1 MDYIKQIMAQ
11 EDIANAEFGYT
22 QALMDPETP
31 EKAAVRLRK
40 ARMFDLTPEQTPSL
54 TPEEEAT
61 ARAKAVNWA
70 AMYTEAP
77 TLMER
82 MSQPAFANLVKNDLS
97 SMTEMEKLLWKLSP
111 NTGEKDSVWDAVRNA
126 FSRGGYTGQATWLG
140 GSMGATE
147 AYTKELDR
155 INQIEKEIEEGK
167 DVSHYFVTPEDET
180 GQVGLAGFLADK
192 ERIKANLTKGIEA
205 ESAATARRVRYAAN
219 FPESQALREMMET
232 ESFGDAMSAFA
243 ESPMTILA
251 DLGVSSLAQ
260 QAPSL
265 LALPI
270 LGVGGVPAQMAG
282 TFGMSAASDK
292 YSQMMQYLSD
302 EGIDLTNPES
312 IASAY
317 KDPTKREMLSNAIK
331 RAENHAVATAAL
343 DAASIGVASKFLVP
357 KSAMRQVLD
366 SAYKKEFANM
376 AIQMPVQGAM
386 GAAGEALGQYMADGE
401 ISSWADVVAE
411 FVGEH
416 FTAPVEVFTTGL
428 KARTQ
433 VYRDKQKALANAD
446 TLSRLKDLQTMAGE
460 LDPQSVA
467 DFQADV
473 ARRAKA
479 EKVTFDAQSFHQLG
493 LDTTF
498 SAIPEVAQK
507 MPEALAT
514 GGTFDVPME
523 TFLNVMLPKDK
534 SGQLLEIASVG
545 GTESVADITETESA
559 IENHE
564 AKVEKLEEIEANRA
578 FNAEVAD
585 VGRAVGKDLRALGIT
600 KEEARNIQAIV
611 QLNVANMA
619 RQAGVSPKEVWAKYG
634 ARYLGEP
641 NIIKTPTG
649 VKVDGTVL
657 AEDSYEQPLPVFD
670 GGINEY
676 FNDSKADG
684 TRYLKRNIVVSQGL
698 SEFINRLWGFPANSF
713 DMQISNGRNTHAGK
727 HELSA
732 EDLAALDELP
742 ANATEAIQTLRT
754 NSRGAKRLIL
764 SKETEGGN
772 KLVGIYEV
780 SHSPRRVEKGTGA
793 DVKLNLVTAYRT
805 TTEKQYQ
812 VLLRK
817 EEVEGETSVSGRRQT
832 LPLPGGHN
840 IASPETSVSRV
851 VQASQASDKDG
862 SFSQDTKGDYF
873 PSLRVIAR
881 WKNADASTL
890 IHETGHMFLDMR
902 MRLATDMIASGQQ
915 LNEQQQAYVDSVAD
929 VLTWFGIKDLA
940 TWNAMDTK
948 AQEPYHEKFA
958 RSFEAYMMEGKAP
971 TNKLEKVFRDFAKWL
986 KDVYTV
992 MANIPDAQLS
1002 DDVRE
1007 MFDAMFVS
1015 QDEVREAQA
1024 RQAAQPLFMD
1034 FESSGM
1040 SAIEWKEYQEA
1051 QDGVITKAESELRA
1065 RNIRMQKGVKNRRNK
1080 LLRALRTERKGI
1092 IADIRDQV
1100 EKEYKATRVYKL
1112 WDTLVNGYDVEGEHQ
1127 RLKLFFEDLKM
1138 LEYTDGQIKKLH
1150 KARLA
1155 SPQAHLQK
1163 FRLYDI
1169 ALEFGYANPNE
1180 MVDELLANL
1189 DPKAVIEQKTLERLM
1204 KEQPDFA
1211 NESTMRDLADASTFN
1226 ESKSDV
1232 VSKELAVMER
1242 TFNVRTRTEAKAIDK
1257 IAYAAVQAMEVGTL
1271 KPVKFVRAANRAAR
1285 NARKAW
1291 AKGAMREAITFKR
1304 QELYQTALA
1313 KHARESLI
1321 YFSKET
1327 KGFKKFKDTSHRAM
1341 DTKLLTVIQRCLA
1354 NMGFYTESQLHLN
1367 KADKPFS
1374 LEVSEIEAELGYGL
1388 DISPAVLKAVTEHDA
1403 SLLTTVEGMET
1414 FIRAIK
1420 TLEAQARRE
1429 KAINTIEGRKELEKT
1444 QLEAAIA
1451 VRDVAEAKG
1460 RNFKKEMEE
1469 NGKKAQC
1476 RDLLEK
1482 FGFNHARAAALV
1494 AVLDGSWTGVLSKLL
1509 IYPSDKCGNTEETLK
1524 AKYAKKLHDILSP
1537 LDKSLLDLTARTSKV
1552 FNHAFTTQQVF
1563 VLLLNYGNEG
1573 NRQRALSTVEY
1584 LTDINFFGDVDPK
1597 DEMAMARA
1605 QARADQMMRS
1615 LFAEYLTD
1623 EHYTAAEQ
1631 IWAMFDEV
1639 KETTGKVQREIVGRE
1654 PEWVEAT
1661 PIQVITPNGMRTLSG
1676 GYYPIAY
1683 DRKASLTGKNIA
1695 ETDTLKSMQ
1704 PIFAKSGVSDG
1715 WTKSRVKFFD
1725 HALVLTSRAM
1735 FEGLDEQIHY
1745 VSWAAFLNNA
1755 RKLLN
1760 PTSVLA
1766 ITIKERYGTEYYNTL
1781 QEWLE
1786 DCRNGNRGQMGTADE
1801 IANVLRQNVSLAGIG
1816 LNFGT
1821 AALQLIG
1828 ITQSIAYLGGEWAGK
1843 GISEFLKMGP
1853 TGSFKAVA
1861 AKSEMMQNRMR
1872 TQFRELTEIQTR
1884 LNGSTSD
1891 LKDKFMRAAYMP
1903 LTVMQMAVDLP
1914 TWLGAYQKAVYEG
1927 KSEALAVAEAD
1938 RAVMNSQGSGRLQD
1952 LSKLERSG
1960 AWTKLFTVFYTF
1972 FNTALNL
1979 MAVSRRNDRGMKRA
1993 TTILM
1998 IAVMQPVI
2006 ESFVKSAVGAL
2017 VGDADDDW
2025 LEKAMKDA
2033 GTNFVGFNLGLFVG
2047 FRELSYLTGDFG
2059 YQGPAGLRKIT
2070 DTGRAINAWL
2080 TAADNGEISEST
2092 VKATVSAMGV
2102 WVGLPVT
2109 PINRA
2114 ISGGNALYEG
2124 ETDNPAALFLG
2135 YSKRD

>member
-111 NTGEKDSVWDAVRNA
+111 NTGEKDSVWGAVRNA

-140 GSMGATE
+140 GSVGATE

-331 RAENHAVATAAL
+331 RAENHAMATAAL

-376 AIQMPVQGAM
+376 AIQMPLQGAM

-433 VYRDKQKALANAD
+433 VYREKQKAQAKVEV
-446 TLSRLKDLQTMAGE
+446 LSRIKDLETQAGK
-460 LDPQSVA
+460 LDVDSLSQ
-467 DFQADV
+467 FQADV
-473 ARRAKA
+473 AQRAKVD
-479 EKVTFDAQSFHQLG
+479 KVSFDAQSFHQMG
-493 LDTTF
+493 LDSTF
-498 SAIPEVAQK
+498 SVIPEVAQK
-507 MPEALAT
+507 LPEALAT
-514 GGTFDVPME
+514 GGTFDVPIE

-534 SGQLLEIASVG
+534 DGKLLEIASVG
-545 GTESVADITETESA
+545 GTESVADLTETENA
-559 IENHE
+559 MATYEAKEAKQTEHE
-564 AKVEKLEEIEANRA
+564 ATRA
-578 FNAEVAD
+578 FNAEAAE

-619 RQAGVSPKEVWAKYG
+619 RQAGVSPKAVWEKYG
-634 ARYLGEP
+634 SRYVGEK
-641 NIIKTPTG
+641 NVALSNDGKLIVKDEGTQHWVQSVQKEGTPTDAPS
-649 VKVDGTVL
+649 VK
-657 AEDSYEQPLPVFD
+657 Q
-670 GGINEY
+670 
-676 FNDSKADG
+676 
-684 TRYLKRNIVVSQGL
+684 
-698 SEFINRLWGFPANSF
+698 
-713 DMQISNGRNTHAGK
+713 GRN
-727 HELSA
+727 
-732 EDLAALDELP
+732 
-742 ANATEAIQTLRT
+742 
-754 NSRGAKRLIL
+754 
-764 SKETEGGN
+764 
-772 KLVGIYEV
+772 
-780 SHSPRRVEKGTGA
+780 
-793 DVKLNLVTAYRT
+793 
-805 TTEKQYQ
+805 
-812 VLLRK
+812 
-817 EEVEGETSVSGRRQT
+817 
-832 LPLPGGHN
+832 
-840 IASPETSVSRV
+840 
-851 VQASQASDKDG
+851 
-862 SFSQDTKGDYF
+862 GDFF
-873 PSLRVIAR
+873 PSLRIIAR
-881 WKNADASTL
+881 WNNADASTL
-890 IHETGHMFLDMR
+890 LHETGHMFLDMR
-902 MRLATDMIASGQQ
+902 MHLATDMLASGQP
-915 LNEQQQAYVDSVAD
+915 LNEQQQAYVDSVSD
-929 VLTWFGIKDLA
+929 VLTWFGVKDLA

-958 RSFEAYMMEGKAP
+958 RSFEAYMMEGKSP
-971 TNKLEKVFRDFAKWL
+971 SNKLEKVFRDFAKWL

-992 MANIPDAQLS
+992 MANIPDAQLN

-1007 MFDAMFVS
+1007 LFDAMFIS
-1015 QDEVREAQA
+1015 QDEVRDAQA

-1051 QDGVITKAESELRA
+1051 QDGIITKAEDELRA
-1065 RNIRMQKGVKNRRNK
+1065 RNIRMQKGVKNHRNK

-1092 IADIRDQV
+1092 VADIREQV

-1138 LEYTDGQIKKLH
+1138 LDYTDGQIKKLH

-1180 MVDELLANL
+1180 MIDELSANL
-1189 DPKAVIEQKTLERLM
+1189 DPKAIIEQKTLERLM
-1204 KEQPDFA
+1204 KEHPDFA

-1226 ESKSDV
+1226 ESKVDV
-1232 VSKELAVMER
+1232 VSKELAAMER
-1242 TFNVRTRTEAKAIDK
+1242 SFNVRTRTEAKSIDK

-1271 KPVKFVRAANRAAR
+1271 KPVKFVRSANRAAR

-1388 DISPAVLKAVTEHDA
+1388 DISPAVLKAVTEYDA
-1403 SLLTTVEGMET
+1403 SLLATVEGMET

-1420 TLEAQARRE
+1420 TLETQARRE

-1460 RNFKKEMEE
+1460 RPFKKEMEE
-1469 NGKKAQC
+1469 NGKKAQF
-1476 RDLLEK
+1476 RDLLTK

-1509 IYPSDKCGNTEETLK
+1509 IYPSDKCGNTEESLK

-1584 LTDINFFGDVDPK
+1584 LTDHQFFGDVDPK
-1597 DEMAMARA
+1597 DEMAMAKA

-1631 IWAMFDEV
+1631 IWAMFDEI

-1654 PEWVEAT
+1654 PEWVEAA

-1715 WTKSRVKFFD
+1715 WTKSRVKVFD

-1760 PTSVLA
+1760 PTGVLA

-1786 DCRNGNRGQMGTADE
+1786 DCRNGNRGQVGTADE

-1843 GISEFLKMGP
+1843 GISEFLRMGP

-1979 MAVSRRNDRGMKRA
+1979 MAVSGRNDRGMKRA
-1993 TTILM
+1993 TTLLM
-1998 IAVMQPVI
+1998 LAVMQPVI
-2006 ESFVKSAVGAL
+2006 ESFVKSAAGAMT
-2017 VGDADDDW
+2017 DDDDDW

-2033 GTNFVGFNLGLFVG
+2033 GKSVFGFNLGLFVG
-2047 FRELSYLTGDFG
+2047 IRELSYLTGDFG

-2070 DTGRAINAWL
+2070 DTGRAFRAWQK
-2080 TAADNGEISEST
+2080 AWDDEEVSEST

-2124 ETDNPAALFLG
+2124 ETDNPAVLFLG